1 MSHRARQSVFCLVAL
16 ALFTAQSQLNAG
28 IIMTIQPHSASTTRV
43 IFSDDGD
50 TTVSG
55 ATWRIDDNDALVGW
69 GWDFEGTNVY
79 PGRDPNLDFT
89 NTGSLPTFDVDG
101 TTYYIH
107 GVGAYSYQTA
117 DDTFSMVIER
127 TAVDTDADAFFD
139 FAVGATF
146 SDFTGTGII
155 NESWDN
161 FLVGSHSTSM
171 PNFPVGGNARLPV
184 TMVVNPEPGSL
195 LIGGITGVG
204 MAFGALRR
212 RRRQR
217 QVKQQADAPETAV

>member
-107 GVGAYSYQTA
+107 GVGDS
-117 DDTFSMVIER
+117 DDDVEGDEWFGWAIELTPEEGGVAR
-127 TAVDTDADAFFD
+127 FFGFAVD
-139 FAVGATF
+139 ATF
-146 SDFTGTGII
+146 SNFTGTGII

-161 FLVGSHSTSM
+161 FLVGSHSASTNPDANSGELAM
-171 PNFPVGGNARLPV
+171 

-217 QVKQQADAPETAV
+217 QVKQHADAPETAV

>member
-1 MSHRARQSVFCLVAL
+1 MSNSTRQPVFCLIAV

-28 IIMTIQPHSASTTRV
+28 IIMTIQPNSPSTTRV
-43 IFSDDGD
+43 IFGDDGD

-55 ATWRIDDNDALVGW
+55 AEFRLDDNDPEVHW
-69 GWDFEGTNVY
+69 GWDFDGTNVY
-79 PGRDPNLDFT
+79 TGGDRNLDFT
-89 NTGSLPTFDVDG
+89 NTGSLPTFDVDS

-107 GVGAYSYQTA
+107 GVGNALPSA
-117 DDTFSMVIER
+117 EDDQFGWGIELA
-127 TAVDTDADAFFD
+127 AVDPDAPANHK
-139 FAVGATF
+139 FAVGSTF
-146 SDFTGTGII
+146 SNFTGRGLI
-155 NESWDN
+155 NEPFDN
-161 FLVGSHSTSM
+161 FLVGSHSTST
-171 PNFPVGGNARLPV
+171 GILDASAQLSI

-217 QVKQQADAPETAV
+217 QAEQQADAPETAV